1 MNYEWDVAINKA
13 ILNNSPNVDKILKE
27 NPYIKNI
34 AKELRNVKLSVLD
47 NMDMYIEKTA
57 ESVKRTG
64 GHFHYAKDAKEAM
77 DIARHIIDEK
87 KHIVLSKSNILYEI
101 KLREILNSEG
111 KDVWETDLGEYLI
124 QIGNDMPSH
133 LVAPAIHLTKEKI
146 GELLNDNIDRSISP
160 ETSAEDMV
168 KAVRGFLMDKYLNAE
183 VGITG
188 ANAIAADTGSVLLIE
203 NEGNIRMD
211 TVLPQMH
218 IAITGIDKI
227 VPTLKDA
234 FNEVIVQASYAGF
247 YPPAYI
253 NVTSGPSA
261 TGDIELQHVSPATGP
276 REFHLILID
285 NGRKEAIKSDL
296 KESLL
301 CIRCGR
307 CYFSCPAYKL
317 YGKEFGDSPYTGP
330 TGIMW
335 EAITSKKYDKSMLCM
350 HSGGCMEV
358 CPMDI
363 NIPRAI
369 EKIKFRYID
378 GEPGK

>member
-1 MNYEWDVAINKA
+1 MNYEWDVAVNRA
-13 ILNNSPNVDKILKE
+13 ILNNAPKVQKILDE
-27 NPYIKNI
+27 NPYIMDVAAELRKAKNI
-34 AKELRNVKLSVLD
+34 VLD
-47 NMDMYIEKTA
+47 NIDSYISRTE

-64 GHFHYAKDAKEAM
+64 GHFHFAKNSEDAMKIVRE
-77 DIARHIIDEK
+77 ILGENTK
-87 KHIVLSKSNILYEI
+87 IVLSKSNVLYEI
-101 KLREILNSEG
+101 KLREILEKDG
-111 KDVWETDLGEYLI
+111 KDIWETDLGEYLV
-124 QIGNDMPSH
+124 QINHDMPSH
-133 LVAPAIHLTKEKI
+133 LVAPAIHLTKDKI
-146 GELLNDNIDRSISP
+146 GKLLNRNLDSSINGN
-160 ETSAEDMV
+160 TSAEEMV
-168 KAVRGFLMDKYLNAE
+168 SRVRKFLMEKYLGAE

-211 TVLPQMH
+211 TVLPQVH

-234 FNEVIVQASYAGF
+234 FNEVIVQASYAGY

-276 REFHLILID
+276 KEFHLIVLD
-285 NGRKEAIKSDL
+285 NGRKEAIDSDIRD
-296 KESLL
+296 SLL

-307 CYFSCPAYKL
+307 CYFSCPSYKL

-335 EAITSKKYDKSMLCM
+335 SAITMKKYDKSMLCM
-350 HSGGCMEV
+350 HSGGCREV

-363 NIPRAI
+363 DIPRVI
-369 EKIKFRYID
+369 EKIKFRYM
-378 GEPGK
+378 EA

>member
-1 MNYEWDVAINKA
+1 MNYEWDVAVNRA
-13 ILNNSPNVDKILKE
+13 ILNNAPKVQKILDE
-27 NPYIKNI
+27 NPYIRDVAAELRKTKNI
-34 AKELRNVKLSVLD
+34 VLD
-47 NMDMYIEKTA
+47 NIDSYISRTE

-64 GHFHYAKDAKEAM
+64 GHFHFAKNSEDAMKIVRE
-77 DIARHIIDEK
+77 ILEEK
-87 KHIVLSKSNILYEI
+87 TKIVLSKSNVLYEI
-101 KLREILNSEG
+101 KLREILEKDG
-111 KDVWETDLGEYLI
+111 KDIWETDLGEYLV
-124 QIGNDMPSH
+124 QINHDMPSH
-133 LVAPAIHLTKEKI
+133 LVAPAIHLTKDKI
-146 GELLNDNIDRSISP
+146 GKLLNRNLDSSIN
-160 ETSAEDMV
+160 ENTSAEEMV
-168 KAVRGFLMDKYLNAE
+168 SRVRKFLMEKYLGAE

-211 TVLPQMH
+211 TVLPQVH

-234 FNEVIVQASYAGF
+234 FNEVIVQASYAGY

-276 REFHLILID
+276 KEFHLIVLD
-285 NGRKEAIKSDL
+285 NGRKEAIDSDIRD
-296 KESLL
+296 SLL

-307 CYFSCPAYKL
+307 CYFSCPSYKL

-335 EAITSKKYDKSMLCM
+335 SAITMKKYDKSMLCM
-350 HSGGCMEV
+350 HSGGCREV

-363 NIPRAI
+363 DIPRVI
-369 EKIKFRYID
+369 EKIKFRYM
-378 GEPGK
+378 EA

>member
-1 MNYEWDVAINKA
+1 MNYEWNVAVNRA
-13 ILNNSPNVDKILKE
+13 ILNNAPKVQRILDE
-27 NPYIKNI
+27 NPYIRDV
-34 AKELRNVKLSVLD
+34 AAELRKTKNVVLD
-47 NMDMYIEKTA
+47 NIDSYISRTE

-64 GHFHYAKDAKEAM
+64 GHFHFAKNSDEAM
-77 DIARHIIDEK
+77 KIVREILGEK
-87 KHIVLSKSNILYEI
+87 TKIVLSKSNVLYEI
-101 KLREILNSEG
+101 KLREILEKDG
-111 KDVWETDLGEYLI
+111 KDIWETDLGEYLV
-124 QIGNDMPSH
+124 QINHDMPSH
-133 LVAPAIHLTKEKI
+133 LVAPAIHLTKDKI
-146 GELLNDNIDRSISP
+146 GKLLNRNLDSSIN
-160 ETSAEDMV
+160 ENTSAEEMV
-168 KAVRGFLMDKYLNAE
+168 SRVRKFLMEKYLGAE

-211 TVLPQMH
+211 TVLPQVH

-234 FNEVIVQASYAGF
+234 FNEVIVQASYAGY

-276 REFHLILID
+276 KEFHLIVLD
-285 NGRKEAIKSDL
+285 NGRKEAIDSDIRD
-296 KESLL
+296 SLL

-307 CYFSCPAYKL
+307 CYFSCPSYKL

-335 EAITSKKYDKSMLCM
+335 SAITMKKYDKSMLCM
-350 HSGGCMEV
+350 HSGGCREV

-363 NIPRAI
+363 DIPRVI
-369 EKIKFRYID
+369 EKIKFRYM
-378 GEPGK
+378 EA

>member
-1 MNYEWDVAINKA
+1 MNYEWDVAVNRA
-13 ILNNSPNVDKILKE
+13 ILNNAPKVQKILDE
-27 NPYIKNI
+27 NPYIMDVAAELRKAKNI
-34 AKELRNVKLSVLD
+34 VLD
-47 NMDMYIEKTA
+47 NIDSYISRTE

-64 GHFHYAKDAKEAM
+64 GHFHFAKNSEDAMKIVRE
-77 DIARHIIDEK
+77 ILGENTK
-87 KHIVLSKSNILYEI
+87 IVLSKSNVLYEI
-101 KLREILNSEG
+101 KLREILEKDG
-111 KDVWETDLGEYLI
+111 KDIWETDLGEYLV
-124 QIGNDMPSH
+124 QINHDMPSH
-133 LVAPAIHLTKEKI
+133 LVAPAIHLTKDKI
-146 GELLNDNIDRSISP
+146 GKLLNRNLDSSIN
-160 ETSAEDMV
+160 ENTSAEEMV
-168 KAVRGFLMDKYLNAE
+168 SRVRKFLMEKYLGAE

-211 TVLPQMH
+211 TVLPQVH

-234 FNEVIVQASYAGF
+234 FNEVIVQASYAGY

-276 REFHLILID
+276 KEFHLIVLD
-285 NGRKEAIKSDL
+285 NGRKEAIDSDIRD
-296 KESLL
+296 SLL

-307 CYFSCPAYKL
+307 CYFSCPSYKL

-335 EAITSKKYDKSMLCM
+335 SAITMKKYDKSMLCM
-350 HSGGCMEV
+350 HSGGCREV

-363 NIPRAI
+363 DIPRVI
-369 EKIKFRYID
+369 EKIKFRYM
-378 GEPGK
+378 EA

>member
-1 MNYEWDVAINKA
+1 MNYEWNVAVNRA
-13 ILNNSPNVDKILKE
+13 ILNNAPKVQRILDE
-27 NPYIKNI
+27 NPYIRDV
-34 AKELRNVKLSVLD
+34 AAELRKTKNGVLD
-47 NMDMYIEKTA
+47 NIDSYISRTE

-64 GHFHYAKDAKEAM
+64 GHFHFAKNSEEAM
-77 DIARHIIDEK
+77 KIVREILGDNTK
-87 KHIVLSKSNILYEI
+87 IVLSKSNVLYEI
-101 KLREILNSEG
+101 KLREILEKDG
-111 KDVWETDLGEYLI
+111 KDIWETDLGEYLV
-124 QIGNDMPSH
+124 QINHDMPSH
-133 LVAPAIHLTKEKI
+133 LVAPAIHLTKDKI
-146 GELLNDNIDRSISP
+146 GKLLNRNLDSSIN
-160 ETSAEDMV
+160 ENTSAEEMV
-168 KAVRGFLMDKYLNAE
+168 SRVRKFLMEKYLGAE

-211 TVLPQMH
+211 TVLPQVH

-234 FNEVIVQASYAGF
+234 FNEVIVQASYAGY

-276 REFHLILID
+276 KEFHLIVLD
-285 NGRKEAIKSDL
+285 NGRKEAIDSDIRD
-296 KESLL
+296 SLL

-307 CYFSCPAYKL
+307 CYFSCPSYKL

-335 EAITSKKYDKSMLCM
+335 SAITMKKYDKSMLCM
-350 HSGGCMEV
+350 HSGGCREV

-363 NIPRAI
+363 DIPRVI
-369 EKIKFRYID
+369 EKIKFRYM
-378 GEPGK
+378 EA